1 MKVPTNIILLFCQCL
16 TLGLAFGSSKS
27 SWLGTTQK
35 QFNGKAQDDGP
46 GIVESGKG
54 VVAADDRRC
63 SEVGALML
71 RLGGHAVDAAVAT
84 ALCVGVVNPMASGIG
99 GGAFMVV
106 RSASTSE
113 ALAFD
118 MRETAPS
125 AASEVPFY
133 YFVFNCFIEF
143 W

>member
-1 MKVPTNIILLFCQCL
+1 MKVPKNLIFSFCICL
-16 TLGLAFGSSKS
+16 TLGLAFGSRKT
-27 SWLGTTQK
+27 SWFVTTEQR
-35 QFNGKAQDDGP
+35 FNGKAQFDNP
-46 GIVESGKG
+46 EIVESDRG
-54 VVAADDRRC
+54 VVAADDGRC
-63 SEVGALML
+63 SNVGVFML
-71 RLGGHAVDAAVAT
+71 RQGGHAVDAAVAT

-125 AASEVPFY
+125 SASEVHFY
-133 YFVFNCFIEF
+133 YYLSSPIA
-143 W
+143 